1 MPTKSLFITRPCD
14 AAALDFTPEAYG
26 ACPDGIGDN
35 TAALQRAAD
44 EIATTTRIG
53 IIFIPEGDYVF
64 DGTVNLWPGI
74 RLIGWGENRPVFRV
88 RDNSPAHQGYDSRY
102 IIHFRDRK
110 PTGDRPLRDA
120 QNTSFYGGM
129 RNIDCDLGAG
139 NPGAV
144 AVRFR
149 IAQLCSLEDMEFR
162 IRDGRAGVEMIGNEI
177 ERCTFLGGDY
187 GILTGETV
195 PYWQFYLGD
204 SLFDGQRRACIS
216 TYRAGLTMTRTTLK
230 NAPYGIFV
238 PNKETDNHYIEEFER
253 LVMEDCRMENIAS
266 GVCMNMMRYPQNWFH
281 GENVICKNVP
291 MFFEPFGWQFNGHI
305 RIKPLCPEMESY
317 CGNIHMG
324 LKLTVDN
331 ADKTRR
337 FDYDYHFEPCEYT
350 PAPAEPY
357 VTMPDPETWVSIL
370 DFGAA
375 ADGVTDDSDAFDRAI
390 ASGKPIYL
398 PMGAYRISRTI
409 ELGENTALI
418 GLQCARTI
426 LRVDDNAPGFNDPR
440 DAHAMLKAP
449 AGGHNHVCGISF
461 DGGRNRGLDSVEWLA
476 APDSILEDILFW
488 HGGHGAVRK
497 SRDRRYT
504 IWVHDGGAG
513 IFKNIWTPDVWAI
526 DGFHINDTEN
536 PGKLYLV
543 SIEHHLDVELVMERV
558 CNWKLYAVQTEENL
572 GSEYACSI
580 QMRDCDNIAFY
591 NLFQYRVQAID
602 IQYPYA
608 GYVENCKDLQVYG
621 QHVFS
626 IGPTPFTNAWLV
638 DGTTVIDDQEFGTL
652 VVNC

>member
-1 MPTKSLFITRPCD
+1 MTATSLFKTRPAD
-14 AAALDFTPEAYG
+14 DLALDFTPENYG
-26 ACPDGIGDN
+26 ACPDGTKDN
-35 TAALQRAAD
+35 TEALQKAAD
-44 EIATTTRIG
+44 EIAMGARIG
-53 IIFIPEGDYVF
+53 IIFIPEGSYRF

-74 RLIGWGENRPVFRV
+74 RLIGWGKKRPVFFV
-88 RDNSPAHQGYDSRY
+88 PDDSPAHQGPDSRY

-129 RNIDCDLGAG
+129 RNIDFDLGAR

-144 AVRFR
+144 AARFR

-162 IRDGRAGVEMIGNEI
+162 IRDGRAGVEMFGNEI
-177 ERCTFLGGDY
+177 ERCIFLGGDY

-204 SLFDGQRRACIS
+204 SVFDGQRKACIS
-216 TYRAGLTMTRTTLK
+216 SYRAGLTMVRTTLR
-230 NAPYGIFV
+230 NAPYGVFV

-253 LVMEDCRMENIAS
+253 LCMEDCRMENIES

-281 GENVICKNVP
+281 GENVVCKNVP
-291 MFFEPFGWQFNGHI
+291 MFFEPFGWQFNYHI
-305 RIKPLCPEMESY
+305 MVKPLRPEYESY
-317 CGNIHMG
+317 CANIHMG
-324 LKLTVDN
+324 LKITVDN
-331 ADKTRR
+331 EDKTRK
-337 FDYDYHFEPCEYT
+337 FDLSYDFQPCEYT
-350 PAPAEPY
+350 EAPEAPY
-357 VTMPDPETWVSIL
+357 AAMPDPETWVSVRS
-370 DFGAA
+370 FGAA
-375 ADGVTDDSDAFDRAI
+375 GDGETDDTAAFDAAV
-390 ASGKPIYL
+390 ASGKPIYV
-398 PMGAYRISRTI
+398 PMGSYRLSRTLV
-409 ELGENTALI
+409 LGTDTALM

-426 LRVDDNAPGFNDPR
+426 LRVEDNAPGFNDPR
-440 DAHAMLKAP
+440 DAHAMLKVPSGA
-449 AGGHNHVCGISF
+449 HCYVCGMSF
-461 DGGRNRGLDSVEWLA
+461 DGGRNRGLDSVEWLG

-488 HGGHGAVRK
+488 HGGHGAARK

-513 IFKNIWTPDVWAI
+513 VFKNIWTPDVWAI
-526 DGFHINDTEN
+526 DGFHVNDTEN

-558 CNWKLYAVQTEENL
+558 ANWKLYAVQTEENL

-580 QMRDCDNIAFY
+580 RMKDCDNIAFY

-602 IQYPYA
+602 IQHPFA
-608 GYVENCKDLQVYG
+608 GYADNCKDLQVYG

-626 IGPTPFTNAWLV
+626 IGPTPFTNAWIV
-638 DGTTVIDDQEFGTL
+638 DGRAVVDDQELGTL
-652 VVNC
+652 RIRS

>member
-1 MPTKSLFITRPCD
+1 MSTQSLFQSRPRD
-14 AAALDFTPEAYG
+14 AAALDFTPEAFG
-26 ACPDGIGDN
+26 ACPDGLGDN
-35 TAALQRAAD
+35 TAALQKAAD

-53 IIFIPEGDYVF
+53 IIFIPQGEYVF
-64 DGTVNLWPGI
+64 DGTVNIWPGI
-74 RLIGWGENRPVFRV
+74 RLIGWGKTRPVFRV
-88 RDNSPAHQGYDSRY
+88 RDTSAAHQGPESRY

-110 PTGDRPLRDA
+110 PANGRPLRDA

-149 IAQLCSLEDMEFR
+149 IAQLCSMEDMEFR
-162 IRDGRAGVEMIGNEI
+162 IRDSRAGVEMIGNEI
-177 ERCTFLGGDY
+177 ERCSFLGGEY

-204 SLFDGQRRACIS
+204 SVFDGQRRACIS
-216 TYRAGLTMTRTTLK
+216 SYRAGLTMARTTLK
-230 NAPYGIFV
+230 NAPYGVFV

-253 LVMEDCRMENIAS
+253 LVMEDCRMENLQV
-266 GVCMNMMRYPQNWFH
+266 GVSMNMMRYPQNWFH
-281 GENVICKNVP
+281 GENTVCRNVP
-291 MFFEPFGWQFNGHI
+291 TFFEPFGWQFNGHI
-305 RIKPLCPEMESY
+305 MVRPLCPQLDVY
-317 CGNIHMG
+317 CANIEMG
-324 LKLTVDN
+324 LKITVDN
-331 ADKTRR
+331 EEKTRK
-337 FDYDYHFEPCEYT
+337 FSLSHDFQPCEYT
-350 PAPAEPY
+350 PAPQPPY
-357 VTMPDPETWVSIL
+357 VPMPDPETWASVL

-375 ADGVTDDSDAFDRAI
+375 GDGVQDDTAALEAAI
-390 ASGKPIYL
+390 ASGKPVYL
-398 PMGAYRISRTI
+398 PMGVYRLSRTLT
-409 ELGENTALI
+409 LGADTAFM

-426 LRVDDNAPGFNDPR
+426 LCVEDNAPGFCDPR

-449 AGGHNHVCGISF
+449 AGAHCHVCGISF
-461 DGGRNRGLDSVEWLA
+461 NGGRNRGLDSVEWLA
-476 APDSILEDILFW
+476 APDSILEDVLFW

-513 IFKNIWTPDVWAI
+513 VFKNIWTPDVWAA

-536 PGKLYLV
+536 PGRLYLV
-543 SIEHHLDVELVMERV
+543 SIEHHLDAELVMERV
-558 CNWKLYAVQTEENL
+558 ANWKFYAVQTEENL

-580 QMRDCDNIAFY
+580 QMHDCDNITFY

-602 IQYPYA
+602 IQHPYA
-608 GYVENCKDLQVYG
+608 GFAENCKALRVLG

-626 IGPTPFTNAWLV
+626 IGPTPFTNAWLI
-638 DGTTVIDDQEFGTL
+638 DGRCVVDDQEIGTL
-652 VVNC
+652 TVSC

>member
-1 MPTKSLFITRPCD
+1 MSTQSLFQSRPRD
-14 AAALDFTPEAYG
+14 AAALDFTPEAFG
-26 ACPDGIGDN
+26 ACPDGLGDN
-35 TAALQRAAD
+35 TAALQKAAD

-53 IIFIPEGDYVF
+53 IIFIPQGEYVF

-74 RLIGWGENRPVFRV
+74 RLIGWGKTRPVFRV
-88 RDNSPAHQGYDSRY
+88 RDTSAAHQGPESRY

-110 PTGDRPLRDA
+110 PANGRPLRDA

-162 IRDGRAGVEMIGNEI
+162 IRDSRAGVEMIGNEI
-177 ERCTFLGGDY
+177 ERCSFLGGEY

-204 SLFDGQRRACIS
+204 SVFDGQRRACIS
-216 TYRAGLTMTRTTLK
+216 SYRAGLTMARTTLK
-230 NAPYGIFV
+230 NAPYGVFV

-253 LVMEDCRMENIAS
+253 LVMEDCRMENLQV
-266 GVCMNMMRYPQNWFH
+266 GVSMNMMRYPQNWFH
-281 GENVICKNVP
+281 GENTVCRNVP
-291 MFFEPFGWQFNGHI
+291 TFFEPFGWQFNGHI
-305 RIKPLCPEMESY
+305 MVRPLCPQLDVY
-317 CGNIHMG
+317 CANIEMG
-324 LKLTVDN
+324 LKITVDN
-331 ADKTRR
+331 EEKTRK
-337 FDYDYHFEPCEYT
+337 FSLSHDFQPCEYT
-350 PAPAEPY
+350 PAPQPPY
-357 VTMPDPETWVSIL
+357 VPMPDPETWASVL

-375 ADGVTDDSDAFDRAI
+375 GDGVQDDTAALKAAI
-390 ASGKPIYL
+390 ASGKPVYL
-398 PMGAYRISRTI
+398 PMGVYRISRTLT
-409 ELGENTALI
+409 LGADTAFM

-426 LRVDDNAPGFNDPR
+426 LCVEDNAPGFCDPR

-449 AGGHNHVCGISF
+449 AGAHCHVCGISF
-461 DGGRNRGLDSVEWLA
+461 NGGRNRGLDSVEWLA
-476 APDSILEDILFW
+476 APDSILEDVLFW

-513 IFKNIWTPDVWAI
+513 VFKNIWTPDVWAA

-536 PGKLYLV
+536 PGRLYLV
-543 SIEHHLDVELVMERV
+543 SIEHHLDAELVMERV
-558 CNWKLYAVQTEENL
+558 ENWRFYAVQTEENL

-580 QMRDCDNIAFY
+580 QMHDCDNITFY

-602 IQYPYA
+602 IQHPYA
-608 GYVENCKDLQVYG
+608 GFAENCKALRVLG

-626 IGPTPFTNAWLV
+626 IGPTPFTNAWLI
-638 DGTTVIDDQEFGTL
+638 DGRCVVDDQEIGTL
-652 VVNC
+652 TVSC

>member
-1 MPTKSLFITRPCD
+1 MSTQSLFQSRPRD
-14 AAALDFTPEAYG
+14 AAALDFTPEAFG
-26 ACPDGIGDN
+26 ACPDGLGDN
-35 TAALQRAAD
+35 TAALQKAAD

-53 IIFIPEGDYVF
+53 IIFIPQGEYVF

-74 RLIGWGENRPVFRV
+74 RLIGWGKTRPVFRV
-88 RDNSPAHQGYDSRY
+88 RDTSAAHQGPESRY

-110 PTGDRPLRDA
+110 PANGRPLRDA

-162 IRDGRAGVEMIGNEI
+162 IRDSRAGVEMIGNEI
-177 ERCTFLGGDY
+177 ERCSFLGGEY

-204 SLFDGQRRACIS
+204 SVFDGQRRACIS
-216 TYRAGLTMTRTTLK
+216 SYRAGLTMARTTLK
-230 NAPYGIFV
+230 NAPYGVFV

-253 LVMEDCRMENIAS
+253 LVMEDCRMENLQV
-266 GVCMNMMRYPQNWFH
+266 GVSMNMMRYPQNWFH
-281 GENVICKNVP
+281 GENTVCRNVP
-291 MFFEPFGWQFNGHI
+291 TFFEPFGWQFNGHI
-305 RIKPLCPEMESY
+305 MVRPLCPQLDVY
-317 CGNIHMG
+317 CANIEMG
-324 LKLTVDN
+324 LKITVDN
-331 ADKTRR
+331 EEKTRK
-337 FDYDYHFEPCEYT
+337 FSLSHDFQPCEYT
-350 PAPAEPY
+350 PAPQPPY
-357 VTMPDPETWVSIL
+357 VPMPDPETWASVL

-375 ADGVTDDSDAFDRAI
+375 GDGVQDDTAALEAAI
-390 ASGKPIYL
+390 ASGKPVYL
-398 PMGAYRISRTI
+398 PMGVYRISRTLT
-409 ELGENTALI
+409 LGADTAFM

-426 LRVDDNAPGFNDPR
+426 LCVEDNAPGFCDPR

-449 AGGHNHVCGISF
+449 AGAHCHVCGISF
-461 DGGRNRGLDSVEWLA
+461 NGGRNRGLDSVEWLA
-476 APDSILEDILFW
+476 APDSILEDVLFW

-513 IFKNIWTPDVWAI
+513 VFKNIWTPDVWAA

-536 PGKLYLV
+536 PGRLYLV
-543 SIEHHLDVELVMERV
+543 SIEHHLDAELVMERV
-558 CNWKLYAVQTEENL
+558 ANWRFYAVQTEENL

-580 QMRDCDNIAFY
+580 QMHDCDNITFY

-602 IQYPYA
+602 IQHPYA
-608 GYVENCKDLQVYG
+608 GFAENCKALRVLG

-626 IGPTPFTNAWLV
+626 IGPTPFTNAWLI
-638 DGTTVIDDQEFGTL
+638 DGRCVVDDQEIGTL
-652 VVNC
+652 TVSC